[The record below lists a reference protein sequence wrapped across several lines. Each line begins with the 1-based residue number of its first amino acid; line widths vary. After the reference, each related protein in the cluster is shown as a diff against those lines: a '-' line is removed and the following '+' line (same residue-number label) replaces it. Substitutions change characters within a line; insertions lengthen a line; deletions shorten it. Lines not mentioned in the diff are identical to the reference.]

1 VRKTVGK
8 LWFVLRSVA
17 TSDETWLAQGDTPWR
32 TPFSPYPQTMN
43 SIDTERRNDLDALE
57 ALLAPILPK
66 IEEQADTT
74 ITIRLTA
81 SLKES
86 LRAEAEARG
95 MNLSDYVRLK
105 LSDQPLSSRRRV
117 RPPLGSIERS
127 LLVELNRIGINLNQ
141 AMRKLNS
148 SQTSHVNHQILV
160 QLLQIIQRIELAI
173 TGVGDEPEG

>member
-1 VRKTVGK
+1 
-8 LWFVLRSVA
+8 
-17 TSDETWLAQGDTPWR
+17 
-32 TPFSPYPQTMN
+32 MN
-43 SIDTERRNDLDALE
+43 SVDIERRNDFDALE

-74 ITIRLTA
+74 ITIRLPV

-86 LRAEAEARG
+86 LKAEAEARG

-105 LSDQPLSSRRRV
+105 LSDQSLLSRRRAH
-117 RPPLGSIERS
+117 PPVGSIERS

-141 AMRKLNS
+141 AMRKINS
-148 SQTSHVNHQILV
+148 CKTSHVNHQILV
-160 QLLQIIQRIELAI
+160 QLLQIIERIESAI